1 MPFTRLLNNVN
12 KIVNDID
19 NITVGA
25 MMEVKEEIIDLNTSQ
40 LEAGKLSTGELIE
53 PGYVFDEYSKY
64 KRSIGSKAP
73 FGVPNL
79 KLEGGYYSG
88 KTITPLN
95 DGIEMKSTDIKAPK
109 LEGKYTSNIEGL
121 TDNNKSEVSEMILPT
136 IQNKILNGFI
146 K

>member
-40 LEAGKLSTGELIE
+40 LEAGKLSTDKNLDS
-53 PGYVFDEYSKY
+53 YTSDAYARFK
-64 KRSIGSKAP
+64 KSIGSKSSPIADLKLTGD
-73 FGVPNL
+73 FYSGFNVQFKSDSLVFDSSDSKAPNL
-79 KLEGGYYSG
+79 EKEWS
-88 KTITPLN
+88 K
-95 DGIEMKSTDIKAPK
+95 DI
-109 LEGKYTSNIEGL
+109 YGL
-121 TDNNKSEVSEMILPT
+121 TNKNKSEVSEMILPT